1 MKIRMAVAHYERT
14 SHGQDLFAVTYSLRE
29 AEDIGDRQ
37 VASVWVGARYRY
49 VAGGSLAEAHPI
61 VVTLVGSSAHW
72 VVDEAAIYDQG
83 YLVDT
88 APRYVT
94 PTGDGLRFILAN
106 AGIYRHDGQLRAEVM
121 AAKLGVP
128 MKGVLQ

>member
-1 MKIRMAVAHYERT
+1 MKIRMAQAHYERT
-14 SHGQDLFAVTYSLRE
+14 SAGPDLFAVTYSLRE
-29 AEDIGDRQ
+29 AEDLGDRQ
-37 VASVWVGARYRY
+37 VSSVWVGARYRY
-49 VAGGSLAEAHPI
+49 VAGGSMAEAHPI

-72 VVDEAAIYDQG
+72 VVDEPIIYDQG
-83 YLVDT
+83 YLVDS

-94 PTGDGLRFILAN
+94 PHGDGLRFILAN
-106 AGIYRHDGQLRAEVM
+106 AGIYKHDGDLRAQVL